1 MDGRNYAFFQNRD
14 CESFP
19 CHGGVDEND
28 FNCLFCFCPLY
39 ALGEGCGG
47 AFTYTARG
55 IKDCSDC
62 VFPHR
67 RESYDAVTARFPE
80 LARLAARKNSGG
92 AE

>member
-1 MDGRNYAFFQNRD
+1 MDGRNYAFFQNRS

-19 CHGGVDEND
+19 CHDGVDERD

-47 AFTYTARG
+47 AFTYTERG
-55 IKDCSDC
+55 VKDCSSC

-67 RESYDAVTARFPE
+67 RENYDAVTARFPE
-80 LARLAARKNSGG
+80 LARIAARKNRS
-92 AE
+92 E